1 MFSGEHKMGKLAG
14 NGLSLTWDH
23 SFSMYGKFS
32 EKLTFPTPIGL
43 VKTESGFTVRTV
55 ETDVRR

>member
-1 MFSGEHKMGKLAG
+1 MGKLAG